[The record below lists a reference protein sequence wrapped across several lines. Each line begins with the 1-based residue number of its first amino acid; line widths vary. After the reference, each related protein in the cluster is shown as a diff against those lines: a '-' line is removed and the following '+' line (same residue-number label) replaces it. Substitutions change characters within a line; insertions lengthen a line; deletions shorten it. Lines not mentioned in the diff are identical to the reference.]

1 MSLKTLK
8 MIAVSEEN
16 YLVLKRLGS
25 AGDSFNDV
33 LTEVLKKIKSLQQQ
47 IEPIGG
53 QTKVVQS
60 TIAVETKPQLALEHD
75 STHE

>member
-16 YLVLKRLGS
+16 YLILKRLGS

-33 LTEVLKKIKSLQQQ
+33 ITEVLNKLKIQQQ
-47 IEPIGG
+47 IGLGVEISAN
-53 QTKVVQS
+53 QS
-60 TIAVETKPQLALEHD
+60 TAEDTKTTYEGGSSDRQ
-75 STHE
+75 